1 MPAVANIVL
10 ADAQGTPVNHTF
22 IPLSKDANGVWWFED
37 QSGSSPVGYNRI
49 SVQLVRTPPAGNGQA
64 SVSNRVNRVKLGI
77 HTPTLETLGTADSGI
92 TPPPTVSYVN
102 RCSMEFIL
110 PERNTLQNRKDI
122 RKYAQF
128 LLADTNIVSVVEN
141 LQNYYG

>member
-22 IPLSKDANGVWWFED
+22 IPLGQDPNGVWWFED
-37 QSGSSPVGYNRI
+37 QSGSSPIGYNRLSI
-49 SVQLVRTPPAGNGQA
+49 QLTRTAPAGNGAQ
-64 SVSNRVNRVKLGI
+64 SVSNRVNRVKMGI
-77 HTPTLETLGTADSGI
+77 HTPTLETLGTNDAGI

-102 RCSMEFIL
+102 RCNVEFIL
-110 PERNTLQNRKDI
+110 PERNTLQNRKDL

-128 LLADTNIVSVVEN
+128 LMADTLVVAVVET
-141 LQNYYG
+141 LQNIY